1 MTTPDGIA
9 GVSLPPRRRGRSSLE
24 VFLTSLQAF
33 LLRELKNQFG
43 RMRLGYFWAFA
54 EPAAMVAVL
63 TVLHAGIRGGH
74 ASIYGEDPVIFFVFG
89 AVPYFLFSNCVS
101 RAQGVCDSL
110 KGLFNYR
117 QIKPIDVMLA
127 RCLIDALLMAGVGLL
142 FVVGWVWTGHPMH
155 LEDPLRLLAALFSL
169 FALGTALGL
178 VFEVFGTIFTDLKR
192 IFGIIMRPMLFIS
205 GLFFTIDMVPP
216 EYRAFLLWNPV
227 LHAVD
232 QARDAVLPGY
242 ASPGSFAFVWAV
254 IGLLLFVG
262 LGGYRRYLYRLI

>member
-1 MTTPDGIA
+1 MTEQVVATA
-9 GVSLPPRRRGRSSLE
+9 SLPPRRRGRSSLE

-33 LLRELKNQFG
+33 MLRELKNQFG

-54 EPAAMVAVL
+54 EPAAMVALL

-74 ASIYGEDPVIFFVFG
+74 ASIYGESPVIFFVFG

-101 RAQGVCDSL
+101 RAQGVCESL

-117 QIKPIDVMLA
+117 QIKPIDVILA
-127 RCLIDALLMAGVGLL
+127 RCLIDAILMSGVGLL
-142 FVVGWVWTGHPMH
+142 FVAGWAWSGREIHV
-155 LEDPLRLLAALFSL
+155 EDPLRLVAGLFSL

-178 VFEVFGTIFTDLKR
+178 AFEVFGTVFIDLKR
-192 IFGIIMRPMLFIS
+192 IFGLIMRPMLFIS

-227 LHAVD
+227 LHVVD
-232 QARDAVLPGY
+232 QVRDAVLPGY
-242 ASPGSFAFVWAV
+242 VSPGSFAFVWAV
-254 IGLLLFVG
+254 IGLLLFIG
-262 LGGYRRYLYRLI
+262 LGGYRRFLYRLI